1 MSLVMSPKQKLFMVT
16 LLIIGVH
23 SLSLGSLIFFM
34 TESFYEFFFSS
45 EVVNPFFVKQ
55 AGLFLILMGFF
66 YLVPLTHVEK
76 LSRVAIVTIIT
87 KVCAVVFL
95 FTNAGYSPSPF
106 MMYLAGCGDGVMAIA
121 LSITYTMYMKEFMSK
136 SASQITAPY

>member
-1 MSLVMSPKQKLFMVT
+1 MSQKQKLFMVT
-16 LLIIGVH
+16 LLVTGVH
-23 SLSLGSLIFFM
+23 SLFLGGLIFFM

-55 AGLFLILMGFF
+55 AGLFLMLMGLF
-66 YLVPLTHVEK
+66 YLIPLTQIEK

-87 KVCAVVFL
+87 KICAVIFL
-95 FTNAGYSPSPF
+95 FTNASYTPSPF

-121 LSITYTMYMKEFMSK
+121 LSITYTMYMKEFMSRG
-136 SASQITAPY
+136 ALR

>member
-1 MSLVMSPKQKLFMVT
+1 MSAKQKLFMVT

-23 SLSLGSLIFFM
+23 SLSLGGLVFFM
-34 TESFYEFFFSS
+34 TEPFYEFFFSS
-45 EVVNPFFVKQ
+45 EVENLFFIKQ
-55 AGLFLILMGFF
+55 AGLFLILMGLFC
-66 YLVPLTHVEK
+66 LVPLTHIEK

-95 FTNAGYSPSPF
+95 FTNANYSPSPF

-121 LSITYTMYMKEFMSK
+121 LFITYSMYMKEMSSK
-136 SASQITAPY
+136 GLSPECS